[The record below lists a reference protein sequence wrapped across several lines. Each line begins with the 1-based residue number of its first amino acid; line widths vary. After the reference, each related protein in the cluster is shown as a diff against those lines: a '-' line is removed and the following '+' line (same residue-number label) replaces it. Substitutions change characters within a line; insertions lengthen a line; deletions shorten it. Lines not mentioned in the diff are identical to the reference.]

1 MPAAKPP
8 ARTPARK
15 PAPASAAR
23 KAVAK
28 KPAARKAVAKKPV
41 ARKAVAAKKPAAKKP
56 AARKA
61 VGTRTP
67 AARRQA
73 AKTGPAAK
81 KAVRRVASSPQ
92 ARKAVKR
99 ATKGDRPYVFGLI
112 VLGFVLLS
120 MAWSP
125 LRGLTAGS
133 ERIEQLTASRNELR
147 KEVDRLEDRQDRL
160 MDPQELEL
168 IAREEYGLVKP
179 GEIPYVVVTP
189 EADPQLR
196 DQRERSTAPKPW
208 HQRLWS
214 AIRQLWE

>member
-15 PAPASAAR
+15 PAPTSAARKPAAKKPAAKKPVAR
-23 KAVAK
+23 KAVATK
-28 KPAARKAVAKKPV
+28 KLAAKKPV
-41 ARKAVAAKKPAAKKP
+41 ARKAVAARKP
-56 AARKA
+56 AARK
-61 VGTRTP
+61 P
-67 AARRQA
+67 A

-81 KAVRRVASSPQ
+81 QAVRRVASSPQ
-92 ARKAVKR
+92 ARRAVKR

-125 LRGLTAGS
+125 VRGLTAGS

-196 DQRERSTAPKPW
+196 DQRERPPAPKPW
-208 HQRLWS
+208 YGRLWS
-214 AIRQLWE
+214 ALSALWQ

>member
-8 ARTPARK
+8 ARPPARRPAAPGARPSAGKAAPARK
-15 PAPASAAR
+15 PA
-23 KAVAK
+23 AK
-28 KPAARKAVAKKPV
+28 RGA
-41 ARKAVAAKKPAAKKP
+41 
-56 AARKA
+56 
-61 VGTRTP
+61 
-67 AARRQA
+67 A

-81 KAVRRVASSPQ
+81 KAVRRVAASPQ

-99 ATKGDRPYVFGLI
+99 ATKGDRPYVFGLV

-125 LRGLTAGS
+125 LRALTAGS
-133 ERIEQLTASRNELR
+133 ERIEQLTASRAELR

-189 EADPQLR
+189 EEDPQLR
-196 DQRERSTAPKPW
+196 DQRERPPAPKPW
-208 HQRLWS
+208 YGRLWS
-214 AIRQLWE
+214 AFSQLWE

>member
-15 PAPASAAR
+15 PAPTSAAR
-23 KAVAK
+23 KPAVK
-28 KPAARKAVAKKPV
+28 KPVAKKPV
-41 ARKAVAAKKPAAKKP
+41 ARKAVAARKP
-56 AARKA
+56 
-61 VGTRTP
+61 
-67 AARRQA
+67 A

-99 ATKGDRPYVFGLI
+99 ATKGDRPYVFGLV

-125 LRGLTAGS
+125 VRGLTAGS

-179 GEIPYVVVTP
+179 GEIPYVVVTS

-196 DQRERSTAPKPW
+196 DQRERPPAPKPW
-208 HQRLWS
+208 YDRLWS
-214 AIRQLWE
+214 AVSQLWE

>member
-15 PAPASAAR
+15 PAPTSAAR
-23 KAVAK
+23 K
-28 KPAARKAVAKKPV
+28 PT
-41 ARKAVAAKKPAAKKP
+41 AKKPAAKKP
-56 AARKA
+56 AARK
-61 VGTRTP
+61 P
-67 AARRQA
+67 A

-92 ARKAVKR
+92 ARRAVKR
-99 ATKGDRPYVFGLI
+99 ATKGDRPYVLGLV

-125 LRGLTAGS
+125 VRGLTAGS
-133 ERIEQLTASRNELR
+133 ERIEQLTASRNELN

-189 EADPQLR
+189 EEDPQLR
-196 DQRERSTAPKPW
+196 AGDNAKPVTPTPW
-208 HQRLWS
+208 YRRLWS
-214 AIRQLWE
+214 AVTELWE